1 MATLKPVKSSGLV
14 HVENKAPSILHLK
27 VNEAAAVTSS
37 FPENV
42 KVIDVEVV
50 NPPLAKELPSPS
62 TAESMVV
69 SGSVVSPPPVV
80 SCTVTLNVDCVEL
93 PDASVAV
100 QVTSVVVIANVV
112 PDAGLQ
118 VTVGAG
124 STASLA
130 VGLV

>member
-1 MATLKPVKSSGLV
+1 MTAAPEALVASSV
-14 HVENKAPSILHLK
+14 ILAG
-27 VNEAAAVTSS
+27 V
-37 FPENV
+37 PE
-42 KVIDVEVV
+42 
-50 NPPLAKELPSPS
+50 
-62 TAESMVV
+62 
-69 SGSVVSPPPVV
+69 SVGAVV
-80 SCTVTLNVDCVEL
+80 SCTVTLNVVCDEL

-118 VTVGAG
+118 ATVGDG